1 MNKYLNEEITK
12 EEAIKLFNLKGS
24 KLMELFTVANKVRE
38 KYCGNEIHYCTITNA
53 RSGKCSEDCKFCAQ
67 SAHYNTNIKEY
78 GLKKNKILLEEYR
91 EAQNLGSENFG
102 IVTSGRSIKKG
113 SSEFEQIKSFL
124 ENTDD
129 NCKPCA
135 SIGLLTEE
143 EAKELKENG
152 LIRYH
157 NNLQTSVD
165 KYSELVATTHSIED
179 RMESIKNA
187 KKVGLKVC
195 SGGIIGMGESYEDR
209 VEMAF
214 KLKEL
219 DVDSIPINIL
229 NPIKNTPHGDREI
242 LTVDEILKTIA
253 IFRLILKDKGIKI
266 AAGRET
272 ILKDFM
278 GLAFMAGANGMLV
291 GGYLTVK
298 GRSVEEDYRFI
309 ENLKLLWSENNG

>member
-1 MNKYLNEEITK
+1 MNKYINEDITR
-12 EEAIKLFNLKGS
+12 EEAIKLFDLKGS
-24 KLMELFTVANKVRE
+24 ELMELFAVANKVRE
-38 KYCGNEIHYCTITNA
+38 KYCGNQIHYCTITNA
-53 RSGKCSEDCKFCAQ
+53 RSGRCSEDCKFCAQ

-78 GLKKNKILLEEYR
+78 GLKENKILLEEYK
-91 EAQNLGSENFG
+91 EALKLGSENFG

-124 ENTDD
+124 DDTD
-129 NCKPCA
+129 NKCKPCA

-143 EAKELKENG
+143 EARELKENG
-152 LIRYH
+152 LVRYH
-157 NNLQTSVD
+157 SNLQTSED
-165 KYSELVATTHSIED
+165 KYSELVATTHSIQD
-179 RMESIKNA
+179 RIESIKNA

-195 SGGIIGMGESYEDR
+195 SGGIIGMGESNEDR
-209 VEMAF
+209 INMAF

-219 DVDSIPINIL
+219 DVDSVPINIL
-229 NPIKNTPHGDREI
+229 NPIKNTPHGNREI
-242 LTVDEILKTIA
+242 LSANEILKTIA

-266 AAGRET
+266 GAGRET

-298 GRSVEEDYRFI
+298 GRSVEEDYRFV
-309 ENLKLLWSENNG
+309 ENLKLLWSENNE